1 MALSRLLIHL
11 PYLEPDRGHL
21 PLIAAGP
28 MFRVR
33 LETDQE
39 RERETIIVLL
49 LFGLKQEPADLADL
63 GSDIVSKLVKVT
75 IGNMLVIT
83 SGGGSK
89 AVKNEQAEIK

>member
-1 MALSRLLIHL
+1 MFRLTIYIVSLVAAWDIGSIASTDSSALFGARPGPLAA
-11 PYLEPDRGHL
+11 DRCW
-21 PLIAAGP
+21 P

-75 IGNMLVIT
+75 IGNMLV
-83 SGGGSK
+83 
-89 AVKNEQAEIK
+89 N

>member
-1 MALSRLLIHL
+1 M
-11 PYLEPDRGHL
+11 
-21 PLIAAGP
+21 
-28 MFRVR
+28 
-33 LETDQE
+33 
-39 RERETIIVLL
+39 L

>member
-1 MALSRLLIHL
+1 M
-11 PYLEPDRGHL
+11 
-21 PLIAAGP
+21 
-28 MFRVR
+28 
-33 LETDQE
+33 
-39 RERETIIVLL
+39 L

-83 SGGGSK
+83 SGGSSK